1 MKGTI
6 LSFRQGKKTQRP
18 RHFVVEV
25 EGIESKE
32 KARTLVGKKV
42 VWKSP
47 AGKVHEGFI
56 SSIHGNKGHIRVFFE
71 PGKSLPGQAINQE
84 VEVK

>member
-1 MKGTI
+1 MKGKI
-6 LSFRQGKKTQRP
+6 LSFRGGKKTQRP

-25 EGIESKE
+25 QGIDTKE
-32 KARTLVGKKV
+32 KARALVGKKV

-47 AGKVHEGFI
+47 AGKVLEGNI

-71 PGKSLPGQAINQE
+71 PGKSLPGQAINEE